1 MVGKVRFELTKRT
14 SSFTHGFTTRS
25 LDHLDTFQYIWW
37 AGLDSN
43 QRIVT
48 ERGLQ
53 PPAIAAMRPTQ
64 IFWCTVRDLNPE
76 PTDYESVAL
85 TN

>member
-1 MVGKVRFELTKRT
+1 MAGRAGFEPTRCT
-14 SSFTHGFTTRS
+14 SSNTQEVWTFLPFV
-25 LDHLDTFQYIWW
+25 HLDTFQYIWW

-53 PPAIAAMRPTQ
+53 PPAIAAMRPTHINLVYRQ
-64 IFWCTVRDLNPE
+64 GLE
-76 PTDYESVAL
+76 P
-85 TN
+85 

>member
-1 MVGKVRFELTKRT
+1 MRT
-14 SSFTHGFTTRS
+14 LLHGGN
-25 LDHLDTFQYIWW
+25 LPIIWW

-48 ERGLQ
+48 EGGLQ
-53 PPAIAAMRPTQ
+53 PPAIAAMRPTH
-64 IFWCTVRDLNPE
+64 INWCVARESNSE

-85 TN
+85 TS